1 MSFLLGLLEENRW
14 EREDIGREHPG
25 SELLGRVLGR
35 RWTPLH
41 GQTALQSRGKWEEA
55 KPALNKSQFL
65 RLRTELK
72 SGKGVLLR
80 IHFQIPPS
88 FSCILFRNIIK

>member
-1 MSFLLGLLEENRW
+1 MLSVGTVRGEQMGT
-14 EREDIGREHPG
+14 GRYRSGASMIRVAGKGPG
-25 SELLGRVLGR
+25 QEVD
-35 RWTPLH
+35 TLH
-41 GQTALQSRGKWEEA
+41 GQTALRSRGKWEEA
-55 KPALNKSQFL
+55 KPASNKSQFL